1 MFSFRRQEAADPQA
15 SASAIPDHVI
25 ERPRRGSVMSLSQ
38 TLYSLDSSPPPADL
52 EQIHASSSQAPGL
65 TTFSLASPPSGSTE
79 QLSLNRLYSRVKR
92 VAAAVRD
99 VVGVPGG
106 EGGNRSRM
114 SIGSIGSERY
124 RGHADSR
131 DSFMSSAT
139 VDSEDLGMPTSPLS
153 PMKSHFSRHSIIA
166 STSSLAPVSRVSSNN
181 SMASTTMPGDYA
193 PPTALRKVNLR
204 AAAGGAPVPS
214 LAPVTAFRDG
224 DGSGFISL
232 ASPGLGVARISDVSR
247 NNSEANLQNTAKEVA
262 QPPKSTVN
270 ALLGT
275 AGAIVAGT
283 VGYPPTLNKGDQD
296 DRKVRRDEDE
306 ERSNCSMSEDED
318 AISDSSDDDV
328 VLLNSRLPGG
338 HDSDKPGTRGNKPS
352 QSIKVAGPLSDN
364 QTFQKSRNKDNSS
377 VPAPLNIS
385 NSNHLPPSATGSD
398 VMTGSSSDSNGG
410 VSFGNSPLVSPST
423 SPAAAIKSTMG
434 LPPQGDKLSPVY
446 VHQQIQ
452 QANAPGQLPLSLP
465 NSSMTEPTRKKRPP
479 MVPRITTDQG
489 NLLPGFSITR
499 EESSESGSS
508 HGATSTA
515 DIGKRSG
522 GSSVY
527 QDRDYHREFQND
539 GMVNS
544 GNTGPNGGAGTGNS
558 EAVSQALRQLR
569 MGNLTND
576 FWMKDEVCK
585 ECFLCA
591 NTFSVFRRKHHCRKL
606 QPPTYF
612 FFCAAHILACHL
624 AAAHRRR
631 FLQKLWSLY

>member
-65 TTFSLASPPSGSTE
+65 TTFSLASPPGGSTE

-106 EGGNRSRM
+106 EGGNRSRI
-114 SIGSIGSERY
+114 SIGSIGGERY

-131 DSFMSSAT
+131 DSFISSAT

-153 PMKSHFSRHSIIA
+153 PIKSHFSRHSIIA
-166 STSSLAPVSRVSSNN
+166 STSSLTPVSRVSSNN
-181 SMASTTMPGDYA
+181 SMTSTAVGGDYA

-204 AAAGGAPVPS
+204 AAGAPVPS

-247 NNSEANLQNTAKEVA
+247 NNSEANLQNSVKEAVR
-262 QPPKSTVN
+262 PSKSTVN
-270 ALLGT
+270 VLLGT

-283 VGYPPTLNKGDQD
+283 VGYPPVPNKGDQD
-296 DRKVRRDEDE
+296 DRNVRRDEDE
-306 ERSNCSMSEDED
+306 ERFNCSMSEDED

-338 HDSDKPGTRGNKPS
+338 HDSDKPRARGNKPS
-352 QSIKVAGPLSDN
+352 QSIKVAGPSSDN

-423 SPAAAIKSTMG
+423 SPATAAKSTMG
-434 LPPQGDKLSPVY
+434 LPPQGDKLSPAY
-446 VHQQIQ
+446 VHQQMQ
-452 QANAPGQLPLSLP
+452 QANVPGQLPLSLP
-465 NSSMTEPTRKKRPP
+465 NVPMIEPARKKRPP

-527 QDRDYHREFQND
+527 QDRDYQDHRGFQND
-539 GMVNS
+539 GMV
-544 GNTGPNGGAGTGNS
+544 NTGPNGGAGTGNS

-606 QPPTYF
+606 QPP
-612 FFCAAHILACHL
+612 ASPSP
-624 AAAHRRR
+624 RSR
-631 FLQKLWSLY
+631 KVDDM

>member
-1 MFSFRRQEAADPQA
+1 MDLQTSV
-15 SASAIPDHVI
+15 SAIPDHVI

-65 TTFSLASPPSGSTE
+65 TSFSLASPPGGSTE

-99 VVGVPGG
+99 VVSVPGG
-106 EGGNRSRM
+106 DGNSRSRI
-114 SIGSIGSERY
+114 STGSIGSERY

-139 VDSEDLGMPTSPLS
+139 IDSDDLGPGVPTSPLS
-153 PMKSHFSRHSIIA
+153 PIKSHFSRHSGIA
-166 STSSLAPVSRVSSNN
+166 STSSLTPTSRISSNN
-181 SMASTTMPGDYA
+181 SITSTTIGGDYA
-193 PPTALRKVNLR
+193 PPAALLKANLR
-204 AAAGGAPVPS
+204 ATVGGAPIPS

-232 ASPGLGVARISDVSR
+232 ASPGLGVTRISDVSR
-247 NNSEANLQNTAKEVA
+247 KNSEANLQNTTKEAA

-275 AGAIVAGT
+275 AGTVVAGT
-283 VGYPPTLNKGDQD
+283 VGYPPVAMGKSDQD
-296 DRKVRRDEDE
+296 NRDMRRDEGDE
-306 ERSNCSMSEDED
+306 RFNCSLSEDEE

-338 HDSDKPGTRGNKPS
+338 HDSDKPGIRGNKSS
-352 QSIKVAGPLSDN
+352 QSIKVAGPSFDN
-364 QTFQKSRNKDNSS
+364 QTTLFQKPTNKDTSS
-377 VPAPLNIS
+377 VPAPLNTN
-385 NSNHLPPSATGSD
+385 NSNHLPHTTGSD

-410 VSFGNSPLVSPST
+410 VSSGNSPLVSPST
-423 SPAAAIKSTMG
+423 SPVVAAIKLSMS
-434 LPPQGDKLSPVY
+434 LPPQGDKLSPSL
-446 VHQQIQ
+446 HQQMQ
-452 QANAPGQLPLSLP
+452 QTNSIGQLSLP
-465 NSSMTEPTRKKRPP
+465 PPPKASIIGTGEPTRKKRPP
-479 MVPRITTDQG
+479 MVPRINTDQG

-508 HGATSTA
+508 HGAASTA

-527 QDRDYHREFQND
+527 QDRDYQYQGEFQND
-539 GMVNS
+539 GMVNG

-558 EAVSQALRQLR
+558 EAVSQALRKLR
-569 MGNLTND
+569 MGNLTSD

-585 ECFLCA
+585 ECFLCT
-591 NTFSVFRRKHHCRKL
+591 NTFGVFRRKHHCRKS
-606 QPPTYF
+606 Q
-612 FFCAAHILACHL
+612 ILTAPFPHSWALLHTLNLSPRVVCNEE
-624 AAAHRRR
+624 RK
-631 FLQKLWSLY
+631 FS

>member
-1 MFSFRRQEAADPQA
+1 MFSFRRQEAMDPQEP
-15 SASAIPDHVI
+15 ASAIPDHVI

-38 TLYSLDSSPPPADL
+38 TLYSLDSSPPPPADL

-65 TTFSLASPPSGSTE
+65 TTFSLASPPGGSTE

-106 EGGNRSRM
+106 ESGNRSRI
-114 SIGSIGSERY
+114 SIGSIGSDRY

-131 DSFMSSAT
+131 DSFVSSAT

-153 PMKSHFSRHSIIA
+153 PIKSHFSRHSIIA
-166 STSSLAPVSRVSSNN
+166 STSSLTPVSRVSSNN
-181 SMASTTMPGDYA
+181 SMTSTTMGGDYA

-232 ASPGLGVARISDVSR
+232 ASPGLGVARMSDVSR

-262 QPPKSTVN
+262 RPPKYTVN

-275 AGAIVAGT
+275 TGMVVAGT
-283 VGYPPTLNKGDQD
+283 VGYPPVPMSKGDQD
-296 DRKVRRDEDE
+296 DENVRQDEDD
-306 ERSNCSMSEDED
+306 ERSNCSMSED
-318 AISDSSDDDV
+318 AISESSDDDV

-338 HDSDKPGTRGNKPS
+338 HDSDKPGARGNKS
-352 QSIKVAGPLSDN
+352 SIKVAGPSPDN
-364 QTFQKSRNKDNSS
+364 QTFQKSTNKDNGSS
-377 VPAPLNIS
+377 TPAPLNIS

-398 VMTGSSSDSNGG
+398 GSSSDSNGG
-410 VSFGNSPLVSPST
+410 ASFGNSPLVSPST
-423 SPAAAIKSTMG
+423 SPAAAAKSIMS
-434 LPPQGDKLSPVY
+434 LPPQGDKLSPSY
-446 VHQQIQ
+446 VHQQMQ
-452 QANAPGQLPLSLP
+452 QTNTSGQLPLPLP
-465 NSSMTEPTRKKRPP
+465 KAPITEPARKKRPP

-489 NLLPGFSITR
+489 NLLPGFSIAR

-527 QDRDYHREFQND
+527 QDRDYQDHREFQND
-539 GMVNS
+539 GMTNG

-606 QPPTYF
+606 QPRYTFLLLSTFVCRLTAYRPK
-612 FFCAAHILACHL
+612 FC
-624 AAAHRRR
+624 RS
-631 FLQKLWSLY
+631 Q

>member
-1 MFSFRRQEAADPQA
+1 MFSFRRHEAVDPQA

-65 TTFSLASPPSGSTE
+65 TTFSLASPPGGSTE

-106 EGGNRSRM
+106 ENGNRSRM
-114 SIGSIGSERY
+114 SIGSIGSDRY

-139 VDSEDLGMPTSPLS
+139 ADSEDLVMPTSPLS
-153 PMKSHFSRHSIIA
+153 PLKSHFSRHSIIA
-166 STSSLAPVSRVSSNN
+166 STSSLTPVSRVSSNN
-181 SMASTTMPGDYA
+181 SMASTTIGGDYA
-193 PPTALRKVNLR
+193 PTALRKVNFR

-232 ASPGLGVARISDVSR
+232 ASPGLGVTRISDVSR
-247 NNSEANLQNTAKEVA
+247 SNSEANLQNTAKEVA
-262 QPPKSTVN
+262 RPPKTTVN

-283 VGYPPTLNKGDQD
+283 VGYPPVLMNKGDQD
-296 DRKVRRDEDE
+296 DRNVRRDENE
-306 ERSNCSMSEDED
+306 ERFNCSMSEDED

-338 HDSDKPGTRGNKPS
+338 HDSEKPGARGNKSS
-352 QSIKVAGPLSDN
+352 QSIKVAGPSSDN
-364 QTFQKSRNKDNSS
+364 QTFQKSTNKDNSS

-385 NSNHLPPSATGSD
+385 NSNHLPPSVTGSD

-410 VSFGNSPLVSPST
+410 VSFSNSPLVSPST
-423 SPAAAIKSTMG
+423 SPAAAVISTMG
-434 LPPQGDKLSPVY
+434 LSPQGDKLSPSY
-446 VHQQIQ
+446 VQQMQ
-452 QANAPGQLPLSLP
+452 QTNVPGQLPLSLP
-465 NSSMTEPTRKKRPP
+465 NAPMAEPARKKRPP

-499 EESSESGSS
+499 GGSSESGSS

-527 QDRDYHREFQND
+527 QDRDYQDHRGFQSD
-539 GMVNS
+539 GMVNG

-606 QPPTYF
+606 QHRHSFLYIPQ
-612 FFCAAHILACHL
+612 ILL
-624 AAAHRRR
+624 
-631 FLQKLWSLY
+631 

>member
-1 MFSFRRQEAADPQA
+1 MFSFRRHEAADPQA

-65 TTFSLASPPSGSTE
+65 TSFSLASPPGGSTE

-106 EGGNRSRM
+106 ESGNRSRM
-114 SIGSIGSERY
+114 SIGSIGSDIY

-153 PMKSHFSRHSIIA
+153 PLKSHFSRHSIIA
-166 STSSLAPVSRVSSNN
+166 STSSLTPVSRVSSNN
-181 SMASTTMPGDYA
+181 SMTSTTIGGDYA
-193 PPTALRKVNLR
+193 PTALRKVNLR

-232 ASPGLGVARISDVSR
+232 ASPGLGVTRISDVSR
-247 NNSEANLQNTAKEVA
+247 SNSEANLQNTAKEVA
-262 QPPKSTVN
+262 RPPKTTVN

-275 AGAIVAGT
+275 AGAIVAGA
-283 VGYPPTLNKGDQD
+283 VGYPPVLMNKGDQD
-296 DRKVRRDEDE
+296 DRNVRRDEDQ
-306 ERSNCSMSEDED
+306 ERFNCSMSEDED

-338 HDSDKPGTRGNKPS
+338 HDSDKPGARGNKSS

-364 QTFQKSRNKDNSS
+364 QTFQKSTNKDNSS
-377 VPAPLNIS
+377 VPSPLNIS

-410 VSFGNSPLVSPST
+410 VSFSNSPLVSPST
-423 SPAAAIKSTMG
+423 SPAAAVKSTMG
-434 LPPQGDKLSPVY
+434 LSPQGEKLSPSY
-446 VHQQIQ
+446 VQQMQ
-452 QANAPGQLPLSLP
+452 QTNVPGQLPLSLP
-465 NSSMTEPTRKKRPP
+465 NAPMAEPPRKKRPP

-499 EESSESGSS
+499 GESSESGSS

-527 QDRDYHREFQND
+527 QDRDYQDHRGFQND
-539 GMVNS
+539 GMVNG

-606 QPPTYF
+606 QYRHSF
-612 FFCAAHILACHL
+612 LHIPHIP
-624 AAAHRRR
+624 
-631 FLQKLWSLY
+631 S

>member
-1 MFSFRRQEAADPQA
+1 MFSFRRHEAADPQA

-65 TTFSLASPPSGSTE
+65 TSFSLASPPGGSTE

-106 EGGNRSRM
+106 ESGNRSRM
-114 SIGSIGSERY
+114 SIGSIGSDRY

-139 VDSEDLGMPTSPLS
+139 IDSEDLGMPTSPLS
-153 PMKSHFSRHSIIA
+153 PLKSHFSRHSIIA
-166 STSSLAPVSRVSSNN
+166 STSSLTPVSRVSSNN
-181 SMASTTMPGDYA
+181 SMTSTTIGGDYA
-193 PPTALRKVNLR
+193 PTALRKVNLR

-232 ASPGLGVARISDVSR
+232 ASPGLGVTRISDVSR
-247 NNSEANLQNTAKEVA
+247 SNSEANLQNTVKEVA
-262 QPPKSTVN
+262 RPPKTTVN

-275 AGAIVAGT
+275 AGAIVAGA
-283 VGYPPTLNKGDQD
+283 VGYPPVLMNKGDQD
-296 DRKVRRDEDE
+296 DRNVRRDEDQ
-306 ERSNCSMSEDED
+306 ERFNCSMSEDED

-338 HDSDKPGTRGNKPS
+338 HDSDKPGARGNKSS

-364 QTFQKSRNKDNSS
+364 QTFQKSTNKDNSS
-377 VPAPLNIS
+377 VPSPLNIS

-410 VSFGNSPLVSPST
+410 VSSSNSPLVSPST
-423 SPAAAIKSTMG
+423 SPAVAVKSTMG
-434 LPPQGDKLSPVY
+434 LSPQGEKLSPSY
-446 VHQQIQ
+446 VQQMQ
-452 QANAPGQLPLSLP
+452 QTNVPGQLPLSLP
-465 NSSMTEPTRKKRPP
+465 NAPMAEPPRKKRPP

-499 EESSESGSS
+499 GESSESGSS

-527 QDRDYHREFQND
+527 QDRDYQDHRGFQND
-539 GMVNS
+539 GMVNG

-591 NTFSVFRRKHHCRKL
+591 NTFSVFRRKHHCRK
-606 QPPTYF
+606 F
-612 FFCAAHILACHL
+612 
-624 AAAHRRR
+624 
-631 FLQKLWSLY
+631 

>member
-1 MFSFRRQEAADPQA
+1 MFSFRRHEAADPQA

-65 TTFSLASPPSGSTE
+65 TSFSLASPPGGSTE

-99 VVGVPGG
+99 VVGVSGG
-106 EGGNRSRM
+106 ESGNRSRM
-114 SIGSIGSERY
+114 SIGSIGSIGSDRY
-124 RGHADSR
+124 HGHADSR

-139 VDSEDLGMPTSPLS
+139 ADSEDLGMPTSPLS
-153 PMKSHFSRHSIIA
+153 PLKSHFSRHSIIA
-166 STSSLAPVSRVSSNN
+166 STSSLTPVSRVSSNN
-181 SMASTTMPGDYA
+181 SMTSTTIGGDYA
-193 PPTALRKVNLR
+193 PTALRKVNLR

-232 ASPGLGVARISDVSR
+232 ASPGLGVTRISDVSR
-247 NNSEANLQNTAKEVA
+247 SNSEANLQNTAKEVA
-262 QPPKSTVN
+262 RPPKTTVN

-275 AGAIVAGT
+275 AGAIVAGA
-283 VGYPPTLNKGDQD
+283 VGYPPVLMNKGDQD
-296 DRKVRRDEDE
+296 DRNVRRDEDQ

-338 HDSDKPGTRGNKPS
+338 HDSDKPGARGNKSS

-364 QTFQKSRNKDNSS
+364 QTFQKSTNKDNSY
-377 VPAPLNIS
+377 VPSPLNIS
-385 NSNHLPPSATGSD
+385 NSNHLPPSVTGSD
-398 VMTGSSSDSNGG
+398 VTTGSSSGSNGG
-410 VSFGNSPLVSPST
+410 VSFSNSPLVSPST
-423 SPAAAIKSTMG
+423 SPAAAVKSTMG
-434 LPPQGDKLSPVY
+434 LSPQGEKLSPSY
-446 VHQQIQ
+446 VQQMQ
-452 QANAPGQLPLSLP
+452 QTNVPGQLPLSLP
-465 NSSMTEPTRKKRPP
+465 NAPMAEPPRKKRPP

-499 EESSESGSS
+499 GESSESGSS

-527 QDRDYHREFQND
+527 QDRDYQDHRGFQND
-539 GMVNS
+539 GMVNG

-606 QPPTYF
+606 QHWHSFLYIL
-612 FFCAAHILACHL
+612 HIL
-624 AAAHRRR
+624 
-631 FLQKLWSLY
+631 S